1 MRPGRRSWL
10 AAAAILLAGCSSSS
24 SVPNDQPSTSPAY
37 YAQHLA
43 WQPCE
48 NGFQCAR
55 LVVPFDYARPGGP
68 RFSLP
73 VIKLPATDAAH
84 RVGDLVVNPGGP
96 GGSGVQYALAAR
108 GEFPAAVLAR
118 FNIVGFDPRGVGG
131 SEPALSCM
139 TGPELDTYL
148 STDEM
153 PDNAAQ
159 LATVVQQGKFYASRC
174 EQNSRALLPYVGTQN
189 AARDLD
195 VLRAALGQSRL
206 TYLGKSYGT
215 YLGTWYA
222 QLFPHRVRALVL
234 DGAVDPDTTGLQS
247 DAVQAEGFQTAFGS
261 FAAWCRA
268 RSGCPLGQDAAGQL
282 EALIVRA
289 NSRPLSQELGTGQV
303 ASGAL
308 LLNGVAAALYSKSTW
323 PDLKDALVNA
333 FNGDGTVLVQL
344 ANLLLE
350 RNADGTYANLVDANT
365 AISCVDRP
373 WPRSLASWQAAASA
387 AERAAPLFGASI
399 VWGNLPC
406 AYWPV
411 AAAPPVAIKAA
422 GAAPILVV
430 GTTRD
435 PATPYRWARALAAD
449 LSSGVLLG
457 WNGDGHTAYGEGS
470 SCVDTI
476 VNAYLISL
484 KVPRSGT
491 LCPGAHQG
499 GNSQGPGERQQ
510 HHGGQLVPP
519 GELERVRAHQQ
530 HHRGQRHQQ
539 AGHAQL
545 GAPPHRARHPRDQED
560 RVQRPRRV
568 AAAQLVGPQE
578 RRGGLDRD
586 QVAAAAVRVRQPGE
600 ERHRVPPRVDRV
612 DVLELPARDGRD
624 LRVAVPDRREQP
636 DRVPGDRRGH
646 PQRLLPED
654 GDREPV
660 EELVPGETGRDR
672 HGVPGGARVVQQPVD
687 AAQRQGLRR

>member
-1 MRPGRRSWL
+1 
-10 AAAAILLAGCSSSS
+10 
-24 SVPNDQPSTSPAY
+24 
-37 YAQHLA
+37 
-43 WQPCE
+43 
-48 NGFQCAR
+48 
-55 LVVPFDYARPGGP
+55 VVPFDYARPGGP

-118 FNIVGFDPRGVGG
+118 FDIVGFDPRGVGG

-247 DAVQAEGFQTAFGS
+247 DAVQAGGFQTAFGS

-308 LLNGVAAALYSKSTW
+308 LLNGVAAALSAS
-323 PDLKDALVNA
+323 
-333 FNGDGTVLVQL
+333 
-344 ANLLLE
+344 
-350 RNADGTYANLVDANT
+350 
-365 AISCVDRP
+365 RP
-373 WPRSLASWQAAASA
+373 
-387 AERAAPLFGASI
+387 
-399 VWGNLPC
+399 
-406 AYWPV
+406 
-411 AAAPPVAIKAA
+411 
-422 GAAPILVV
+422 
-430 GTTRD
+430 
-435 PATPYRWARALAAD
+435 
-449 LSSGVLLG
+449 
-457 WNGDGHTAYGEGS
+457 
-470 SCVDTI
+470 
-476 VNAYLISL
+476 
-484 KVPRSGT
+484 
-491 LCPGAHQG
+491 
-499 GNSQGPGERQQ
+499 GP
-510 HHGGQLVPP
+510 
-519 GELERVRAHQQ
+519 
-530 HHRGQRHQQ
+530 
-539 AGHAQL
+539 
-545 GAPPHRARHPRDQED
+545 
-560 RVQRPRRV
+560 
-568 AAAQLVGPQE
+568 
-578 RRGGLDRD
+578 
-586 QVAAAAVRVRQPGE
+586 
-600 ERHRVPPRVDRV
+600 
-612 DVLELPARDGRD
+612 
-624 LRVAVPDRREQP
+624 
-636 DRVPGDRRGH
+636 
-646 PQRLLPED
+646 
-654 GDREPV
+654 
-660 EELVPGETGRDR
+660 T
-672 HGVPGGARVVQQPVD
+672 
-687 AAQRQGLRR
+687 